1 MKFISVRNLR
11 TESARI
17 WKDLPREREMVV
29 TTNGRPV
36 AVLTPVGED
45 DLEESLAA
53 WRQVRATRA
62 IAGLQRESVQRGTDN
77 LSMDEIDAEITA
89 ARQARRKS

>member
-17 WKDLPREREMVV
+17 WKELPREREMVV

-77 LSMDEIDAEITA
+77 LSMAEIDAEITA